1 MAAPPGDAMK
11 REQIVAIVNRKGGS
25 GKSTTTLNLAGALAE
40 QKLRVLLVDLDP
52 QASLTRLL
60 TADPVE
66 RGIGSCISAPGQPVA
81 DLIRD
86 TAAGIDLVPGDR
98 SIEAAAL
105 ALNDSPS
112 GFLRLRRVLAP
123 VSGYHAILLDTPP
136 ALGFALSSAIL
147 AAAWAV
153 LPTATTQQDID
164 ALVDTL
170 GAMEELAA
178 DEMVCA
184 ERLAIVP
191 NAVHRDRPDQGGLAA
206 LQQAYGALVVAPVPH
221 SAAIKR
227 ALNRHLPLAQSE
239 PGAAAMDAYRDLA
252 RRVIEAVR
260 PAARGAQA
268 EAAHAR
274 T

>member
-1 MAAPPGDAMK
+1 MK
-11 REQIVAIVNRKGGS
+11 REQIVSIVNRKGGS

-40 QKLRVLLVDLDP
+40 LKLRVLLVDLDP

-60 TADPVE
+60 TSDAVE
-66 RGIGSCISAPGQPVA
+66 QGIGSCIAAPGQPVA

-86 TAAGIDLVPGDR
+86 TVAGIDLVPGDR

-105 ALNDSPS
+105 SLNDSPA

-123 VSGYHAILLDTPP
+123 VTGYHLILLDTPP

-147 AAAWAV
+147 AAGWAI

-170 GAMEELAA
+170 DAMDELDL
-178 DEMVCA
+178 DEMRCA

-191 NAVHRDRPDQGGLAA
+191 NAVHRDRPDLGGLEA
-206 LQQAYGALVVAPVPH
+206 LQLAYGDLVAAPVPH
-221 SAAIKR
+221 AAAIKR
-227 ALNRHLPLAQSE
+227 ALNRHLPLSLTE
-239 PGAAAMDAYRDLA
+239 PTAPAMTAYRSLA
-252 RRVIEAVR
+252 RRVVD
-260 PAARGAQA
+260 AALPGTPVADPG
-268 EAAHAR
+268 ETAHAPA
-274 T
+274 

>member
-1 MAAPPGDAMK
+1 MK
-11 REQIVAIVNRKGGS
+11 RESIVAIVNRKGGS

-40 QKLRVLLVDLDP
+40 RGLKVLVVDLDP

-60 TADPVE
+60 TRDPVE
-66 RGIGSCISAPGQPVA
+66 FGVGTCISAPGQLA
-81 DLIRD
+81 SGLIRE
-86 TAAGIDLVPGDR
+86 TAAGVDLLPGDR

-105 ALNDSPS
+105 ALSDSPT

-123 VSGYHAILLDTPP
+123 LTGYTVALLDTPP
-136 ALGFALSSAIL
+136 ALGFALSSAVL
-147 AAAWAV
+147 AAAWAI

-170 GAMEELAA
+170 TAIDELTE
-178 DEMVCA
+178 DEIIGA

-191 NAVHRDRPDQGGLAA
+191 NAVHRDRPDQGGLEA
-206 LQQAYGALVVAPVPH
+206 LQAAYGELVTQPVPH

-227 ALNRHLPLAQSE
+227 ALNRHLPLSMTE
-239 PGAAAMDAYRDLA
+239 PGARPMASYRALAERISDAVCGTR
-252 RRVIEAVR
+252 
-260 PAARGAQA
+260 A
-268 EAAHAR
+268 EREVAHAG